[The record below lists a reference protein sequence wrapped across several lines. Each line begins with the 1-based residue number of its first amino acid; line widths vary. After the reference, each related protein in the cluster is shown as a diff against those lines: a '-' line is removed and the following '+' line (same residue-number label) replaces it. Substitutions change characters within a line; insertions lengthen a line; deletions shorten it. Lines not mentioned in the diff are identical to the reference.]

1 MLFCGLAPGPCVLK
15 MLWFEWEMFPHGL
28 TYMSTCSQVS
38 GAVWEVVGLLGC
50 SALLEKV
57 CTGGEL

>member
-1 MLFCGLAPGPCVLK
+1 

>member
-1 MLFCGLAPGPCVLK
+1 
-15 MLWFEWEMFPHGL
+15 
-28 TYMSTCSQVS
+28 MSTCSQVS
-38 GAVWEVVGLLGC
+38 GAVWEVVGLLGY